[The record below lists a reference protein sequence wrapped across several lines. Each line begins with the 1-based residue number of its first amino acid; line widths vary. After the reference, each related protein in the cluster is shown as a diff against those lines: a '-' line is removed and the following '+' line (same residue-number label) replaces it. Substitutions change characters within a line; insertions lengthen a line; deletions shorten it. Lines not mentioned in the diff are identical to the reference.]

1 MTYSHDQ
8 ITVAAR
14 AWLDATRREWINRN
28 PDEARRLDCPV
39 PTWEQLTIRDRQSF
53 VVCIGAALNAT
64 DPANVARVLE
74 RDAERGE

>member
-14 AWLDATRREWINRN
+14 AWLDATRREWVSRN
-28 PDEARRLDCPV
+28 GGQASPL
-39 PTWEQLTIRDRQSF
+39 PTWEQLTIRDRQSLM
-53 VVCIGAALNAT
+53 VCISAALSAT

-74 RDAERGE
+74 NDAERTP